1 MNGVKLP
8 LTTLKTDFDDAVD
21 RKSVDDAPIFMATKH
36 TNACKNKLQNWY
48 CAATLTAICSRS
60 IL

>member
-36 TNACKNKLQNWY
+36 TNACKNKLQNSGRP
-48 CAATLTAICSRS
+48 TVVEKS
-60 IL
+60 IYR